1 MPISSN
7 NNPTETLGGLP
18 QPAPNNNG
26 TKRHSLLVTLDDGT
40 TTETQGSV
48 TNLATLQQLQTSPTP
63 PLPLGMFC
71 YWVGKIF
78 IARTYLQLPLRQWG
92 ASNVYIS
99 VLSSWKVNI
108 AENPIAV
115 MGL

>member
-48 TNLATLQQLQTSPTP
+48 TNLATLHQLQTSPTP
-63 PLPLGMFC
+63 PLPLGMFWKKYSLLHELKNC
-71 YWVGKIF
+71 YG
-78 IARTYLQLPLRQWG
+78 
-92 ASNVYIS
+92 
-99 VLSSWKVNI
+99 
-108 AENPIAV
+108 EH
-115 MGL
+115 

>member
-48 TNLATLQQLQTSPTP
+48 TNLATLHQLQTSPTP
-63 PLPLGMFC
+63 PLPLGMF
-71 YWVGKIF
+71 
-78 IARTYLQLPLRQWG
+78 
-92 ASNVYIS
+92 
-99 VLSSWKVNI
+99 WKKYSLLHEPKTATGNI
-108 AENPIAV
+108 NSKNNLFV
-115 MGL
+115 VKCF